1 MPFNFSKQLTS
12 DFTILEELLYKNN
25 KKICNLYPVHLI
37 ENDKL
42 NEFTLILGLDQ
53 KLVYFKMIFLL
64 NKIKEIISYNKAM
77 RKNAEDI
84 FDPKSPLKTEPFL
97 LIEVPH

>member
-1 MPFNFSKQLTS
+1 MPFNFSKQLTQ

-37 ENDKL
+37 ENEKL
-42 NEFTLILGLDQ
+42 NEFTLILGLDK
-53 KLVYFKMIFLL
+53 KLIIFKLIFLL

-77 RKNAEDI
+77 RKNAEEI
-84 FDPKSPLKTEPFL
+84 YDPRSPLKTEPVL
-97 LIEVPH
+97 LIEVL